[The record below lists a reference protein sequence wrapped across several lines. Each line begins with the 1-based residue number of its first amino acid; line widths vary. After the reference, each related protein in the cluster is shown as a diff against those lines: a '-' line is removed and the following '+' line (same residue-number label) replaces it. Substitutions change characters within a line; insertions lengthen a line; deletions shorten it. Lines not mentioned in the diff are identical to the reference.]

1 MYVWCRGR
9 RPRARR
15 GEFSSLRGRRR
26 DNGRGIRVE
35 TIVTHGAGLDIHK
48 ALIVATLFTP
58 TTTETRSFGT
68 VTDDLLVLGDW
79 LTAAGVTDVAME
91 ATGVYWKPIYNVL
104 EQYEFHA
111 VLVVNPQQ
119 IRGMP
124 GRKTDVQD
132 SQWIASLL
140 RVGVLKG
147 SYIPARPQRELRELV
162 RYRKSLIQARTA
174 EANRIQKVLEGA
186 NIKLSSLVSDVLG
199 KSGTR
204 ILQALAAG
212 ETDPEQLLTHVD
224 RRVRADRADLLRALR
239 GLVGTHQQFLLAT
252 QLRHLTFLES
262 EIATLSAEIAQR
274 LANVED
280 ALTRLASIP
289 GVGRRTA
296 ETIIAECGTDMQRF
310 PSAAHFVSWAG
321 FSPGQHQSGGH
332 AHAAPVRKGSKA
344 LREAVV
350 EAGQAAGRTR
360 TYLGAVYHRLAGRR
374 GKQRAA
380 VATGRH
386 ILVAAYHI
394 LRAPDTV
401 YQDLGADYFDQRDR
415 AAVLRRH
422 TRRLEAL
429 GYRVTVEPLAPAAG

>member
-1 MYVWCRGR
+1 M
-9 RPRARR
+9 
-15 GEFSSLRGRRR
+15 
-26 DNGRGIRVE
+26 E
-35 TIVTHGAGLDIHK
+35 TVVTHGAGLDIHK
-48 ALIVATLFTP
+48 ALIVATVVTP

-68 VTDDLLVLGDW
+68 LTDDLLTLGDW
-79 LTAAGVTDVAME
+79 LTAAGVTHVAME
-91 ATGVYWKPIYNVL
+91 AAGVYWKPIYNVL
-104 EQYEFHA
+104 EPYEFRA

-140 RVGVLKG
+140 RVGVWKG

-162 RYRKSLIQARTA
+162 RYRQSLIQARTA
-174 EANRIQKVLEGA
+174 EVNRIQQGLEGA
-186 NIKLSSLVSDVLG
+186 NIKLSRLVSDVLG
-199 KSGTR
+199 KSGTQ

-212 ETDPEQLLTHVD
+212 ETDPERLVGLVD
-224 RRVRADRADLLRALR
+224 RRVRADRAALVRALR
-239 GLVGTHQQFLLAT
+239 GLVGAHQQFVLGG
-252 QLRHLTFLES
+252 QLQHLTFLET
-262 EIATLSAEIAQR
+262 EIAALSTEIAQR

-296 ETIIAECGTDMQRF
+296 ETIIAECGTAMQRF
-310 PSAAHFVSWAG
+310 PSAVHFVSWAG
-321 FSPGQHQSGGH
+321 FSPGQRESGGH

-344 LREAVV
+344 LRDAAV

-374 GKQRAA
+374 GKPRAA

-386 ILVAAYHI
+386 ILLAAYHI
-394 LRAPDTV
+394 LKTPGTV

-415 AAVLRRH
+415 AAVVRRH